1 MNFFKQHWFGFLI
14 TLILGI
20 SFLFFVLI
28 LLSPRQDAQ
37 KRGFIPCTEA
47 MADGILACPQDGY
60 YTCLLKHILQNSWCD
75 AKVIGKGIKSWLT
88 GKQKTPWANYIY
100 TPELPVPENED
111 SQELRD
117 FYAENPDLRLDM
129 LKLHMLSNELDKKIA
144 EEENKNV
151 KK

>member
-75 AKVIGKGIKSWLT
+75 TKVIGKGIKSWLT